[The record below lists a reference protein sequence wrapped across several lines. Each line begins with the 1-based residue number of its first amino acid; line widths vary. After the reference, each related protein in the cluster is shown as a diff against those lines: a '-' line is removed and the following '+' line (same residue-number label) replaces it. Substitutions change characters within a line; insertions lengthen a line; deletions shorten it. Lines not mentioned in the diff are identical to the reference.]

1 MCLLNFKLAKRLSDK
16 QKKEIIE
23 SFTLGKSI
31 EELSKKYNFTIP
43 TISRNLKNLLGE
55 NKFKELSLITKSVK
69 ESNSIKSQNNKE
81 NNGTKLTKENPLS
94 DLDNQSDISET
105 TKDELEGMNTIFT
118 EIAPL
123 NIEFDSA
130 NQQDFSSVPISE
142 AELPKVVYMIVEK
155 QIELEIKLLKDYPQ
169 WQFLSQEELKRK
181 TIQIFYDLKVAKRFC
196 NNEKKVIKVP
206 NTKVFKIVAPILLSR
221 GISRIINSKQL
232 IAL

>member
-1 MCLLNFKLAKRLSDK
+1 MCLLNFNLAKRLSDK

-43 TISRNLKNLLGE
+43 TISRNLKKLLGE

-94 DLDNQSDISET
+94 NLDNQSDISET
-105 TKDELEGMNTIFT
+105 TKDALEGVNTIFT

-130 NQQDFSSVPISE
+130 NQQDLSSVPISE
-142 AELPKVVYMIVEK
+142 AELPKVVYMVVDK
-155 QIELEIKLLKDYPQ
+155 KIELEIKLLKDFPE
-169 WQFLSQEELKRK
+169 WEFLSHEDLNRK
-181 TIQIFYDLKVAKRFC
+181 TIEIFLDLNLAKRSC
-196 NNEKKVIKVP
+196 NKEQKVLKVP
-206 NTKVFKIVAPILLSR
+206 NTDVFRIAARFLVGK
-221 GISRIINSKQL
+221 GISRIVCAENL
-232 IAL
+232 IAI